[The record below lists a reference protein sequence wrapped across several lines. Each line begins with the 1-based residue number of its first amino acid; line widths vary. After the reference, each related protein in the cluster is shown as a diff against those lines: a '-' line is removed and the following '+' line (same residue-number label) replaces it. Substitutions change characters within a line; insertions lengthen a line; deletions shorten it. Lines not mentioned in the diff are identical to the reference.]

1 MATYDYEIVYSIY
14 DDKGK
19 YVGFACYEHDAQE
32 MADKY
37 NGHYDWEFC
46 GSNSIFS

>member
-1 MATYDYEIVYSIY
+1 MEITYDIIYSIY

-19 YVGFACYEHDAQE
+19 YVGFCGSELDAKQ
-32 MADKY
+32 MAEEY

-46 GSNSIFS
+46 GSDSIFG